1 MSRTF
6 VSASACS
13 GQLNYELRS
22 RATHVTT
29 RQHRLACAV
38 LASPVMNILH
48 HIEPASLLPVNA
60 DRSSLGR
67 RAIALIAHDA
77 QKTAMLEL
85 VQEYRDA
92 LHGEQLIATGT
103 TGGLIAEQTG
113 LAVQCLASGP
123 LGGDLQ
129 IGAQIGASQVKL
141 VISCATRCARIP
153 MSPTSRRSSRCATS
167 ATSPWRP
174 TPLRRGCA
182 LKH

>member
-1 MSRTF
+1 
-6 VSASACS
+6 
-13 GQLNYELRS
+13 
-22 RATHVTT
+22 
-29 RQHRLACAV
+29 
-38 LASPVMNILH
+38 MNILH

-129 IGAQIGASQVKL
+129 IGAQIAASQVKL
-141 VISCATRCARIP
+141 VIFLRDPLCAHPHEPDIQALIKVCDIRHVPLATNTATARLCLEALSRDAEVIGAVAVTR
-153 MSPTSRRSSRCATS
+153 
-167 ATSPWRP
+167 
-174 TPLRRGCA
+174 
-182 LKH
+182 